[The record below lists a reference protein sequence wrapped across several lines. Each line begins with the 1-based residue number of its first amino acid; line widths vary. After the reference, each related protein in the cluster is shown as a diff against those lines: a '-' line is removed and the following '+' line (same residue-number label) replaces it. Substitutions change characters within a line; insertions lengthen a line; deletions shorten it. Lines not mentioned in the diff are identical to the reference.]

1 MPLFTHFKREILRG
15 VAKVP
20 ALSAVF
26 ATGLVALGSFG
37 TQTAEAADALPIK
50 IESENIVLYGDVRP
64 DLAMDRVQQWET
76 YRKMVYALSGIANPP
91 ADPNKLTI
99 FAFNRV
105 RDLQDFTDNRGIGGV
120 YTQGIDGPIFLTS
133 LNQNYNEGDYSSQT
147 GFHEYTHHILNAV
160 VREGFPRWYD
170 EGFANYLA
178 TMQIDDDTV
187 VVGDPSAAHLVRLK
201 EGRVDFIDPETV
213 LNAISFYP
221 SMSRREA
228 RRGGMTSFYG
238 QSTLYVHYL
247 LSNPEYRA
255 KLPEY
260 LKLLSTPGVEPL
272 DAFEQAYDISID
284 DFHSD
289 ARQYYRKDEYVVTV
303 YQPGPDI
310 MEADA
315 KIQRL
320 TEQTLAR
327 MQIPARLEF
336 LTDGNASDFNRE
348 LMKAYEEDPG
358 NTLTTAGLVRID
370 LQEERYD
377 SAVSRA
383 EETLA
388 ANPTDRYALL
398 AAATARMTR
407 VTGPHDEEHDD
418 DFAPYPLDEDLTIAA
433 QRFAQVS
440 EEDPLDYY
448 AVRSLA
454 SMYGMSEMPV
464 TDAAFN
470 AARVLDLRFM
480 DNFNPFWGLQ
490 IATIYAKKGFELDA
504 CDFYQKAVDSTSD
517 FKDRE
522 LGSFKGYLEWFGENY
537 GQNCQLSE
545 ED

>member
-1 MPLFTHFKREILRG
+1 MPRLVQLKRGIRQG
-15 VAKVP
+15 ISKMP
-20 ALSAVF
+20 ALFSVF
-26 ATGLVALGSFG
+26 AAGLLGWG
-37 TQTAEAADALPIK
+37 TVGVGNAKAVDPLPLK
-50 IESENIVLYGDVRP
+50 IESENIMLYGDVRP
-64 DLAMDRVQQWET
+64 DLAMERVQQWET

-91 ADPNKLTI
+91 ADPNRLTI

-105 RDLQDFTDNRGIGGV
+105 SDLQDFTDNRGIGGV

-178 TMQIDDDTV
+178 TMQIDGDTV
-187 VVGDPSAAHLVRLK
+187 TVGDPSAAHLVRMK
-201 EGRVDFIDPETV
+201 EGRADFIDPETV

-228 RRGGMTSFYG
+228 RKGGMTSFYG

-247 LSNPEYRA
+247 LSNPEYRT

-260 LKLLSTPGVEPL
+260 LKLISTPGVDPL
-272 DAFEQAYDISID
+272 DAFEDAYGISID

-315 KIQRL
+315 KIERIS
-320 TEQTLAR
+320 EETLAR

-348 LMKAYEEDPG
+348 LMKAYQEDPG
-358 NTLTTAGLVRID
+358 NTLTTAGLVTID
-370 LQEERYD
+370 VQAERYD
-377 SAVSRA
+377 DAVSRA
-383 EETLA
+383 EDTLA

-398 AAATARMTR
+398 AAAGARMMR
-407 VTGPHDEEHDD
+407 VTAPHNEEHDD
-418 DFAPYPLDEDLTIAA
+418 DFAPYPMHEDLKVAA
-433 QRFAQVS
+433 QRYETVF

-454 SMYGMSEMPV
+454 SMYGMSDMPV
-464 TDAAFN
+464 PEAAFN
-470 AARVLDLRFM
+470 AARVLDLRYM

-537 GQNCQLSE
+537 GQSCQLSE
-545 ED
+545 D